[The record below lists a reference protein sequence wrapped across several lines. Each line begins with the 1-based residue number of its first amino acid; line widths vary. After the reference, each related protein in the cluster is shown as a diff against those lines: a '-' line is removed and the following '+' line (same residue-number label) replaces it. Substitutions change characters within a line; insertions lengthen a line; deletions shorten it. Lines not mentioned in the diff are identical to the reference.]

1 MASPITER
9 STANEKLGKLRALLK
24 NAGPLLVAYSGG
36 VDSTLLLAEAVEVLG
51 QRALGVIADSPSLP
65 RAALADALAT
75 AQTFGARV
83 EVISTAELDD
93 SRYSNNPVNRCYFCK
108 LELFTR
114 MDHLAMARGFNA
126 LAYGENADD
135 ALQIRPGAGAA
146 RECRV
151 LAPLRTAG
159 LTKAEIRF
167 LSRERGL
174 PTADMPAQPCLSS
187 RIPHGTVVTRDALK
201 MIEQAEEYVR
211 SLGFGV
217 FRVRFLAQPPL
228 LPVAKLQI
236 EQDAMNKLRGFEAQ
250 IRAVMRAIGFSELVV
265 DPEGYKAPSAVR
277 TESLPSAVV

>member
-1 MASPITER
+1 MDNPVTEQR
-9 STANEKLGKLRALLK
+9 IANEKLGKLRALLK
-24 NAGPLLVAYSGG
+24 GAGPLLVAYSGG
-36 VDSTLLLAEAVEVLG
+36 VDSTFLLAEAVKALG

-65 RAALADALAT
+65 RAALAEALAI
-75 AQTFGARV
+75 AQTFGAQV

-93 SRYSNNPVNRCYFCK
+93 PRYSRNPVNRCYFCK

-114 MDHLAMARGFNA
+114 MDRIAMARGFKA

-159 LTKAEIRF
+159 LTKAEIRY

-174 PTADMPAQPCLSS
+174 PTADLPAQPCLSS
-187 RIPHGTVVTRDALK
+187 RIPHGTVVTRDALR

-211 SLGFGV
+211 SLGFRV

-228 LPVAKLQI
+228 SPVAKLQI
-236 EQDAMNKLRGFEAQ
+236 EPDAVNKIRGREAQ
-250 IRAVMRAIGFSELVV
+250 IGAAMRAIGFGELVV

-277 TESLPSAVV
+277 ADSLPSAAI